1 MEANDLANTEWW
13 KQFHDPTFDELISI
27 ALSDN
32 FDVRIAAA
40 RVDEFYGN
48 LGITRS
54 GKFPQVGAEAAV
66 GSGRTPPNAAADSVR
81 VDAFASWE
89 IDLFGRLRR
98 LTEASRA
105 DLLAS
110 EEGRR
115 FAVLTLVSTVAST
128 YITLLGV
135 DAQLDIAR
143 RTLLS
148 REEALKIFEARYRRG
163 ATLGIRTVP
172 VTFGICRHQV
182 DDPAA
187 RTGAGAD
194 RKLTGI
200 AARSQ
205 SGTHCARAR
214 RSRRS

>member
-1 MEANDLANTEWW
+1 MVVAAAMFLACCLASGCTVGPDYERPEIDAPEKYRFAVVDANDLANTEWW
-13 KQFHDPTFDELISI
+13 KQFHDSTLDELISI

-48 LGITRS
+48 LGVTRS
-54 GKFPQVGAEAAV
+54 GKFPQVGAEATA
-66 GSGRTPPNAAADSVR
+66 GTGRTPPDSAASAVR

-128 YITLLGV
+128 YINLLAV
-135 DAQLDIAR
+135 DAQRDIAR
-143 RTLLS
+143 RTLVS
-148 REEALKIFEARYRRG
+148 RA
-163 ATLGIRTVP
+163 
-172 VTFGICRHQV
+172 
-182 DDPAA
+182 
-187 RTGAGAD
+187 
-194 RKLTGI
+194 
-200 AARSQ
+200 
-205 SGTHCARAR
+205 
-214 RSRRS
+214 